1 MKLFIFGNWK
11 MHKTPKESM
20 DFVKDFLKGF
30 EKDSRITVGIA
41 PPFTSLYPLSQL
53 LDGKGVELTAQNM
66 HFEEEGAF
74 TGEISPKMIK
84 ELGCAYVILG
94 HSERRRI
101 FGEDDA
107 FINKKVASALN
118 HGITPILC
126 VGESLEERE
135 SGKTFD
141 VVKSQLEKGLDGVDP
156 KKVVIA
162 YEPVWAIGTG
172 RNATPS
178 QADEVHSFIKGILG
192 DIPVIY
198 GGSVKPENAYD
209 LMKEKYVD
217 GVLVGGA
224 SLKPESFLKIVGE
237 GKRALG

>member
-11 MHKTPKESM
+11 MHKTPRESM
-20 DFVKDFLKGF
+20 DFVRTFLEGF
-30 EKDSRITVGIA
+30 ERDDRVVVGIA
-41 PPFTSLYPLSQL
+41 PPFTSLYPLSWEL
-53 LDGKGVELTAQNM
+53 KDKGVELIAQNM

-84 ELGCAYVILG
+84 ELGCTYVILG
-94 HSERRRI
+94 HSERRRM

-107 FINKKVASALN
+107 FINKKVISALK

-126 VGESLEERE
+126 VGENLEERE
-135 SGKTFD
+135 DGRTFD
-141 VVKSQLEKGLDGVDP
+141 VVRRQLSEGLNGADP
-156 KKVVIA
+156 KRIIVA

-172 RNATPS
+172 KNATPS
-178 QADEVHSFIKGILG
+178 QADEVHRFIKDMLG
-192 DIPVIY
+192 DVPVIY
-198 GGSVKPENAYD
+198 GGSVKPENACS
-209 LMKEKYVD
+209 LMRERHVD

-224 SLKPESFLKIVGE
+224 SLKPESFLSIVEE